1 MRPRILNPV
10 VVNDQ
15 EVIVFLN
22 KTSIFTEYIINYK
35 SKIQQILSS
44 GVLYNQ
50 FTELKDV
57 SKDMTDCIL
66 KTIYFTKGMDGILK

>member
-57 SKDMTDCIL
+57 SKDMTNCIL